1 MSANGAF
8 STTLDF
14 EFFAGG
20 YTTLTGEASVS
31 IETSLVSYARVSI
44 TGTLN
49 DFNLNFSFVGLI
61 TPPIIQ
67 ASAENLNFNFTSS
80 STVEFGVQRYAKAEY
95 GSLVIPFTQSA
106 QGYNRTHAYLNASL
120 DFTLNTNI
128 YVFSLGESAGSYGF
142 NLNSTAVNISTRVY
156 SRNGANYY
164 AFNGINF
171 NCATINKESNSVT
184 IIDNGVRH
192 ATVLQKSPNTFNK

>member
-1 MSANGAF
+1 MSANGEF

-20 YTTLTGEASVS
+20 YVTLSGEASVS
-31 IETSLVSYARVSI
+31 IEPSLVSYAKVPI
-44 TGTLN
+44 TGTLSE
-49 DFNLNFSFVGLI
+49 FNLDFIFAGTIV
-61 TPPIIQ
+61 PPTIQ
-67 ASAENLNFNFTSS
+67 ALAQNLSFNFTSS
-80 STVEFGVQRYAKAEY
+80 STVEFGVQRYAKAEF

-106 QGYNRTHAYLNASL
+106 QGYNLTHAYLNASL
-120 DFTLNTNI
+120 DFTLNTDI
-128 YVFSLGESAGSYGF
+128 YVFSLGSSAGSYGF
-142 NLNSTAVNISTRVY
+142 NLQSTALNISTRVY

>member
-20 YTTLTGEASVS
+20 YTTLSGEVSVS
-31 IETSLVSYARVSI
+31 IEPSLVSYARVPI

-49 DFNLNFSFVGLI
+49 DFNLNFSFTGTI
-61 TPPIIQ
+61 TPPIIL
-67 ASAENLNFNFTSS
+67 ASAENLNFGFTSS
-80 STVEFGVQRYAKAEY
+80 SFIEFGVQRYAKAEY

-106 QGYNRTHAYLNASL
+106 QGYNLTHAYLNKTL
-120 DFTLNTNI
+120 DFTLNTKI

-142 NLNSTAVNISTRVY
+142 NLESTALNISTRAY
-156 SRNGANYY
+156 SRDGANYCT
-164 AFNGINF
+164 FNGVNF
-171 NCATINKESNSVT
+171 NGVSINKQSNSVR
-184 IIDNGVRH
+184 IIDNGIRH
-192 ATVLQKSPNTFNK
+192 AEVLQK

>member
-31 IETSLVSYARVSI
+31 IETSLVSYARVPI

-67 ASAENLNFNFTSS
+67 ASAENLNFGFTSS
-80 STVEFGVQRYAKAEY
+80 STVEFGIQRYAKSEY

-106 QGYNRTHAYLNASL
+106 QAYNSTHAYLNKTL
-120 DFTLNTNI
+120 DFTLNTKI
-128 YVFSLGESAGSYGF
+128 YVFSLGEFDGSYGF
-142 NLNSTAVNISTRVY
+142 NFNSTALNISTRAY
-156 SRNGANYY
+156 SRNGANYC
-164 AFNGINF
+164 AFNGVNF
-171 NCATINKESNSVT
+171 NGATINNESNSVR
-184 IIDNGVRH
+184 IIDSGVRQ
-192 ATVLQKSPNTFNK
+192 ATVLQK

>member
-20 YTTLTGEASVS
+20 FTTLSGEASVS
-31 IETSLVSYARVSI
+31 IEPSLVSYARVPI

-49 DFNLNFSFVGLI
+49 DFNLNFSFTGRI

-67 ASAENLNFNFTSS
+67 ASAENLNFGFTSS
-80 STVEFGVQRYAKAEY
+80 STIEFGVQRYAKSEY
-95 GSLVIPFTQSA
+95 GSLVIPFTTTA
-106 QGYNRTHAYLNASL
+106 QGYNLTHAYLNKTL
-120 DFTLNTNI
+120 DFTLNTKI
-128 YVFSLGESAGSYGF
+128 YVFSLGESSGSYGF
-142 NLNSTAVNISTRVY
+142 NLESTALNISTRAY
-156 SRNGANYY
+156 SRDGANYCT
-164 AFNGINF
+164 FNGVDFNNAIIN
-171 NCATINKESNSVT
+171 NQSNSVR

-192 ATVLQKSPNTFNK
+192 ATVLQK

>member
-31 IETSLVSYARVSI
+31 IEPSLVSYARVPI
-44 TGTLN
+44 TGTLD
-49 DFNLNFSFVGLI
+49 DFNLNFSFTGRI

-67 ASAENLNFNFTSS
+67 ASAEDLSFGFTSS
-80 STVEFGVQRYAKAEY
+80 SFIEFGVQRYAKAEY

-106 QGYNRTHAYLNASL
+106 QGYNLTHAYLNKTLS
-120 DFTLNTNI
+120 FTLNTKI
-128 YVFSLGESAGSYGF
+128 YVFSLGESAGTYGF
-142 NLNSTAVNISTRVY
+142 NLESTALNVSTRAY
-156 SRNGANYY
+156 SRDGANYCT
-164 AFNGINF
+164 FNGVNF
-171 NCATINKESNSVT
+171 NGVTINKQSNSVR
-184 IIDNGVRH
+184 IIDNGIRQ
-192 ATVLQKSPNTFNK
+192 AEVLQK